1 MGGGQIESDGDIL
14 AMSPHARFQEAPVV
28 PRICVAPA
36 RAMYIGPGLRLAP
49 HQNVAATIAVALGEP
64 FELRTWARSTA
75 WSAWKSCLSAL
86 IPSETLHHLRS
97 SGPMAFLY
105 LDPLTDRRH
114 PLSQAQL
121 DSGRERLLEAGP
133 GIGINEAFA
142 GFGLQPKLPTDS
154 RIAKVVLEVEKR
166 PDAFGRM
173 REAAELACLSPSR
186 FRARFDAEVG
196 LPFRRYRMWR
206 RMSLVMR
213 SIAQGRNLT
222 AAALEAGF
230 SSSAHLSSS
239 FKRMFGLSASEI
251 IALGVAIDTSED
263 QVVSMSRTAKR
274 SPATELRTA

>member
-1 MGGGQIESDGDIL
+1 MGVSQLDSDGDIL
-14 AMSPHARFQEAPVV
+14 AMSPRARFQEAPVV

-49 HQNVAATIAVALGEP
+49 HHNVAATIAVALREP

-75 WSAWKSCLSAL
+75 WSNWKSHLSAM

-114 PLSQAQL
+114 LPSQAQL
-121 DSGRERLLEAGP
+121 DSGRRRLLEAGAR
-133 GIGINEAFA
+133 IGITEAFA
-142 GFGLQPKLPTDS
+142 GFGLQPRLPSDA
-154 RIAKVVLEVEKR
+154 RIAKVVLEVERR

-206 RMSLVMR
+206 RMALVMR

-230 SSSAHLSSS
+230 SSSAHLSSA

-263 QVVSMSRTAKR
+263 QVVSKSHTAQR
-274 SPATELRTA
+274 NRETELRTA

>member
-1 MGGGQIESDGDIL
+1 
-14 AMSPHARFQEAPVV
+14 
-28 PRICVAPA
+28 
-36 RAMYIGPGLRLAP
+36 MYIGPGLRLAP
-49 HQNVAATIAVALGEP
+49 HHNVAATIAVALREP

-75 WSAWKSCLSAL
+75 WSNWKSHLSAM

-114 PLSQAQL
+114 LPSQAQL
-121 DSGRERLLEAGP
+121 DSGRRRLLEAGAR
-133 GIGINEAFA
+133 IGITEAFA
-142 GFGLQPKLPTDS
+142 GFGLQPRLPSDA
-154 RIAKVVLEVEKR
+154 RIAKVVLEVERR

-206 RMSLVMR
+206 RMALVMR

-230 SSSAHLSSS
+230 SSSAHLSSA
-239 FKRMFGLSASEI
+239 FKRMFGLAASEI

-263 QVVSMSRTAKR
+263 QVVSRSHTAQR
-274 SPATELRTA
+274 NRETELRTA